1 MPVLHRRTSPPRLS
15 AATIGPMLAALA
27 FGALSAVGSAAS
39 ADEVT
44 LKAAVFVP
52 PSTTY
57 GIPFKRFVD
66 RVNETGKGVLQIRIV
81 GGPEAVPADGQ
92 AQAVKSGVLDIASIP
107 PTYYKSAMVE
117 GDAQILSD
125 MSVAEQRKSG
135 AYAALSALAAERM
148 NALYLTTYGMGV
160 PFHLYVSKDMPI
172 TKPDD
177 LKGLRFRGQPIYN
190 AVFKHY
196 GIAGVNIAAPEVYT
210 ALERGVT
217 QGYGWP
223 LWGINDFG
231 WDKLTKMRIDPGF
244 YNVVV
249 NILMNKSKY
258 DSLTAEQR
266 KVIGDAVAWFEIDNE
281 RYTSETTKAAL
292 DLQAKQGIK
301 PVDFGPDFKKVAV
314 DLYWDDLTKL
324 SPDSI
329 GKLKALLAKPL

>member
-1 MPVLHRRTSPPRLS
+1 MPVLRRRTSPRRLP
-15 AATIGPMLAALA
+15 ATIRPLLAGLA
-27 FGALSAVGSAAS
+27 FGALSVVGSAAG

-57 GIPFKRFVD
+57 GIQFKRFVD
-66 RVNETGKGVLQIRIV
+66 RVNESGKGALQIRIV

-135 AYAALSALAAERM
+135 AYALLNQIAVERM
-148 NALYLTTYGMGV
+148 GALYLTTYGMGV
-160 PFHLYVSKDMPI
+160 PFHLYVTKDMPV

-177 LKGLRFRGQPIYN
+177 LKGLRFRGQPNYN

-210 ALERGVT
+210 ALERGVA

-231 WDKLTKMRIDPGF
+231 WDKLTKVRIDPGF

-258 DSLTAEQR
+258 DSLTAAQR
-266 KVIGDAVAWFEIDNE
+266 KVIDDAVAWFEIDNE

-301 PVDFGPDFKKVAV
+301 SVDFGPEFKKTAV

-324 SPDSI
+324 SPASI
-329 GKLKALLAKPL
+329 DKLKALLAKPL

>member
-1 MPVLHRRTSPPRLS
+1 MPVVRRRNSLHRVQ
-15 AATIGPMLAALA
+15 AAAAGLAALL
-27 FGALSAVGSAAS
+27 ALAPAAT
-39 ADEVT
+39 AQEVT

-66 RVNETGKGVLQIRIV
+66 HVNETGKGVLQIRIV

-135 AYAALSALAAERM
+135 AYAMLNQIAVERM
-148 NALYLTTYGMGV
+148 NSLYLTTYGMGV
-160 PFHLYVSKDMPI
+160 PFHLYVSKEMPLS
-172 TKPDD
+172 KPED
-177 LKGLRFRGQPIYN
+177 LKGLRFRGQPNYN
-190 AVFKHY
+190 AIFKNY

-210 ALERGVT
+210 ALERGVV

-249 NILMNKSKY
+249 NILMNKTKH
-258 DSLTAEQR
+258 DSLTAVQR
-266 KVIGDAVAWFEIDNE
+266 KVIDDTVAWFEADSV
-281 RYTSETTKAAL
+281 RYTNETTKAAL
-292 DLQAKQGIK
+292 DLQEKQGIK
-301 PVDFGPDFKKVAV
+301 VVNFGPEFKKIAV
-314 DLYWDDLTKL
+314 DLYWDDLKKL
-324 SPDSI
+324 SPESI
-329 GKLKALLAKPL
+329 GRVQALLTK

>member
-1 MPVLHRRTSPPRLS
+1 MPVLRRRNSVPHL
-15 AATIGPMLAALA
+15 LAALVGPA
-27 FGALSAVGSAAS
+27 FGVLAAAGSSAS

-57 GIPFKRFVD
+57 GVQFKRFVD

-107 PTYYKSAMVE
+107 PTYYKSQMVE
-117 GDAQILSD
+117 GDAQTLSD

-135 AYAALSALAAERM
+135 AYALLNQIAGEHMGAR
-148 NALYLTTYGMGV
+148 YLTTYGMGV
-160 PFHLYVSKDMPI
+160 PFHLYVSKDIPI

-266 KVIGDAVAWFEIDNE
+266 KVIDDAVARFETDNE

-301 PVDFGPDFKKVAV
+301 PVDFGPQFKKTAV

>member
-1 MPVLHRRTSPPRLS
+1 MPVLCRRTSPPRVP
-15 AATIGPMLAALA
+15 ATLGPLLAGLA
-27 FGALSAVGSAAS
+27 FGALVVGSAAR

-57 GIPFKRFVD
+57 GIQFKRFVD
-66 RVNETGKGVLQIRIV
+66 RVNESGKGVLQIRIV

-125 MSVAEQRKSG
+125 MNVAEQRKSG
-135 AYAALSALAAERM
+135 AYALLNQIAVERM
-148 NALYLTTYGMGV
+148 GALYLTTYGMGV
-160 PFHLYVSKDMPI
+160 PFHLYVTKEMPVS
-172 TKPDD
+172 KPDD
-177 LKGLRFRGQPIYN
+177 LKGLRFRGQPNYN

-210 ALERGVT
+210 ALERGVA

-266 KVIGDAVAWFEIDNE
+266 KVIDDAVAWFEIDNE

-292 DLQAKQGIK
+292 DLQTKQGIK
-301 PVDFGPDFKKVAV
+301 PVDFGSEFKKTAV

-329 GKLKALLAKPL
+329 GKLKTLLTKPL